1 MCMQI
6 FFPCSKP
13 TPDMSFP
20 LVHIKNFPHL
30 NGQCR
35 VDQFQPFHT
44 ILMYR
49 TLTDPEHLR
58 RLPHRRLCFHNIS
71 CNLNCTFLNII
82 FHCQAPEDAF
92 LQCMPGDFEVCL
104 YK

>member
-1 MCMQI
+1 MTNIPRSKTSPHMCMQI

-35 VDQFQPFHT
+35 VDHFQPFHA
-44 ILMYR
+44 ILMFGC
-49 TLTDPEHLR
+49 H
-58 RLPHRRLCFHNIS
+58 
-71 CNLNCTFLNII
+71 
-82 FHCQAPEDAF
+82 
-92 LQCMPGDFEVCL
+92 
-104 YK
+104 

>member
-35 VDQFQPFHT
+35 VDHFQPFHA

-49 TLTDPEHLR
+49 TLTDPELLR

-71 CNLNCTFLNII
+71 CDLNCTFLNII
-82 FHCQAPEDAF
+82 FHCKAPEDAF
-92 LQCMPGDFEVCL
+92 LQCMQ
-104 YK
+104 KI